1 MLELYHSGLTQAS
14 VKVRLTLK
22 EKGLD
27 YKSHFLRLPAGD
39 HLTPEYLAI
48 NPDGQV
54 PALVHDGVVVT
65 ETTVINEYIDDVW
78 PEPALSRKTPTNVS
92 ACGSGPNGSTT
103 KSTTKPPLS
112 PTE

>member
-54 PALVHDGVVVT
+54 PALVDPLRGAWRTSH
-65 ETTVINEYIDDVW
+65 
-78 PEPALSRKTPTNVS
+78 A
-92 ACGSGPNGSTT
+92 GSTKVGESERPQPAIMLRGVQT
-103 KSTTKPPLS
+103 AATRSTVREGAGQIP
-112 PTE
+112 